1 MGNEQSVSLPK
12 PSIGRAVLLGTLLVV
27 IDAFFLN
34 QGAIALLVGLWML
47 LVGLSRTFV
56 AKKYA
61 TVRAARLRNIAV
73 YFVAVILVFV
83 FNALNNHLAQSR
95 ANALISAVKAFH
107 GKNQRY
113 PRSLEELVP
122 DYVER
127 VPLAKYTLMVN
138 KFWYYTSDQ
147 DASLFYVDFPPFGRP
162 TYSFRRDAWDYL
174 D

>member
-83 FNALNNHLAQSR
+83 FNALNNHLA
-95 ANALISAVKAFH
+95 
-107 GKNQRY
+107 
-113 PRSLEELVP
+113 
-122 DYVER
+122 
-127 VPLAKYTLMVN
+127 
-138 KFWYYTSDQ
+138 
-147 DASLFYVDFPPFGRP
+147 
-162 TYSFRRDAWDYL
+162 
-174 D
+174 